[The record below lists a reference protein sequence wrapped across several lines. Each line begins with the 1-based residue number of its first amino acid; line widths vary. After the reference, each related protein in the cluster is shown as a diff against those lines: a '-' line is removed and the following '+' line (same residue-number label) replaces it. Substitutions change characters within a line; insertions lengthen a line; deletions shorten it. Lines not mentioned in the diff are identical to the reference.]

1 MTKNQESS
9 ISNAN
14 GGGIGC
20 LLLLICIGVMGANA
34 LRSFLDFRDSY
45 RREKQTEARYYVNS
59 MNHAQQAYYAK
70 KSVFST
76 SVDALGISLETDT
89 TNYKYSVRT
98 TKKAAFSYVVP
109 KDKSLRGYV
118 GGFFLVPAKGVEP
131 NAAKHEILTTQSI
144 ICEADSPGT
153 IKPAE
158 PTYENGKIACGKG
171 TTRHEMRG

>member
-9 ISNAN
+9 ISDTN
-14 GGGIGC
+14 GGCGC
-20 LLLLICIGVMGANA
+20 LLLLICIGVMGAIA
-34 LRSFLDFRDSY
+34 LRSFLDSRDSY
-45 RREKQTEARYYVNS
+45 RRAKQTEARHYVNS

-76 SVDALGISLETDT
+76 SVDALGISIETDT
-89 TNYKYSVRT
+89 TNYKYSVST

-158 PTYENGKIACGKG
+158 PIYKNGEGVCGKG
-171 TTRHEMRG
+171 TTRHEMKG